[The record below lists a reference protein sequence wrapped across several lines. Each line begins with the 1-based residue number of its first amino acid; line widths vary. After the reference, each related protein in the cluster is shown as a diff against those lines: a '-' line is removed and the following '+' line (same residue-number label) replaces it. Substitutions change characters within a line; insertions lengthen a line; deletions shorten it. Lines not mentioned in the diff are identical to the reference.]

1 MQDARRSNQQRS
13 DETRSA
19 LIEAARA
26 LFIVKGFAATSTP
39 EIVVAAGVT
48 RGALYHHF
56 KDKKDLFRAV
66 LVAESAAVAEA
77 IELTAHAALMPIE
90 SVLRGANAYLDAMQV
105 PGRTR
110 LMLIEGPA
118 VLGTSVASAIDSDHA
133 EATLRAGLEALL
145 FGSNPAGLDAMTNLL
160 SAAFDR
166 AALAINDQLDPQP
179 YRLAIAT
186 LLRSIACC
194 PD

>member
-1 MQDARRSNQQRS
+1 MQDVRRSNQQRS

-19 LIEAARA
+19 LITAARA

-39 EIVVAAGVT
+39 DIVAAAGVT

-77 IELTAHAALMPIE
+77 IELTAPSSLVPVE
-90 SVLRGANAYLDAMQV
+90 SLLQGANAYLDAMQV
-105 PGRTR
+105 AGRTR
-110 LMLIEGPA
+110 LMLIDGPA
-118 VLGTSVASAIDSDHA
+118 VLGASVASAIDSDHA
-133 EATLRAGLEALL
+133 EATLHDGLEALL
-145 FGSNPAGLDAMTNLL
+145 LGRDPAGLDAMTNLL

-179 YRLAIAT
+179 YRNAIAM
-186 LLRSIACC
+186 LLRCLSNFQ
-194 PD
+194 D